1 MSAPSTLPIYTSILY
16 PRIDMSNSYEVTGNL
31 KLIGGIQT
39 FPSGFTKR
47 EIIIE
52 TNDKYP
58 QLIKLELLKDQ
69 TDLTNGMKP
78 QDAVTASFNLRGNEH
93 NGKYYTNL
101 IAWRLSKDHD
111 QTQADQHLT
120 QIIRDSPS
128 AAATQPAE
136 AAEKE
141 EPDEIPF

>member
-16 PRIDMSNSYEVTGNL
+16 PRIDMSNSYEVTGTL

-78 QDAVTASFNLRGNEH
+78 QDAVTASFSLRGNEF
-93 NGKYYTNL
+93 NGKHYTNL
-101 IAWRLSKDHD
+101 IAWRLSKDPSQTARP
-111 QTQADQHLT
+111 QTQSLK
-120 QIIRDSPS
+120 
-128 AAATQPAE
+128 AALNATATQPAE
-136 AAEKE
+136 AAEEE

>member
-1 MSAPSTLPIYTSILY
+1 
-16 PRIDMSNSYEVTGNL
+16 MSNSYEVTGNL

-78 QDAVTASFNLRGNEH
+78 QDAVTAAFNLRGNEH
-93 NGKYYTNL
+93 NGKYFTNL
-101 IAWRLSKDHD
+101 LAWRISKDHD
-111 QTQADQHLT
+111 QTARPQT
-120 QIIRDSPS
+120 QSLN
-128 AAATQPAE
+128 ATLNATATQPGE
-136 AAEKE
+136 EE

>member
-1 MSAPSTLPIYTSILY
+1 
-16 PRIDMSNSYEVTGNL
+16 MSNSYEVTGQL

-47 EIIIE
+47 EVIIE

-93 NGKYYTNL
+93 NGKVFTNL
-101 IAWRLSKDHD
+101 IAWRISKDSAQTAKP
-111 QTQADQHLT
+111 QTQSLKASFDAPA
-120 QIIRDSPS
+120 S
-128 AAATQPAE
+128 QPAKAVE
-136 AAEKE
+136 EE